1 VLIILAIFA
10 ISESYQMKLAKR
22 EKPIDAVITW
32 VDGNDEAFREKLNQ
46 YSENKIDWSNKKET
60 IRFNSIEEVG
70 VVIDSIVKF
79 APFIRNI
86 FLVTDNQTPK
96 CFNAL
101 VKKNSEKSVNIEL
114 IDHSIIFKDYE
125 QYLPTFN
132 SCSIGTMLYRIPN
145 LAEQF
150 VFFNDDTFLMR
161 ETKPEDFFVNGLP
174 VVRGRWSKYYEN
186 QILRNIYKK
195 TVGFIKK
202 KKVENVAGYKLA
214 QQKSAKLLGLKQ
226 YVRRDH
232 TPVAIRKSTV
242 ASFFDTH
249 NSLFQNNIKHR
260 FRHADQFII
269 SSLSNHIEIKNNSY
283 VLKKDFQLVYF
294 QSYTNILMLRKKL
307 LEFELNKSKLFMC
320 CQSLEIASPQVIDMF
335 FAWFSKRFDK

>member
-1 VLIILAIFA
+1 
-10 ISESYQMKLAKR
+10 MKLSKQ
-22 EKPIDAVITW
+22 EKSIDAVITW
-32 VDGNDEAFREKLNQ
+32 VDGNDEAFRKKLNQ
-46 YSENKIDWSNKKET
+46 YSENKIDWSNKNET

-70 VVIDSIVKF
+70 IVIESIIRF

-86 FLVTDNQTPK
+86 FLVTDNQKPK
-96 CFNAL
+96 CFDGI
-101 VKKNSEKSVNIEL
+101 VSKYSEEKVNIE
-114 IDHSIIFKDYE
+114 IVDHTVIFKDYE
-125 QYLPTFN
+125 QFLPTFN

-174 VVRGRWSKYYEN
+174 VVRGRWSRYYED
-186 QILRNIYKK
+186 QVFRNIYKK
-195 TVGFIKK
+195 TVGFIKNRK
-202 KKVENVAGYKLA
+202 TENVAGYKLA

-242 ASFFDTH
+242 ASFFEA
-249 NSLFQNNIKHR
+249 NSVLFQNNIKYR
-260 FRHADQFII
+260 FRHANQFII
-269 SSLSNHIEIKNNSY
+269 SSLSNHIEIKNESY
-283 VLKKDFQLVYF
+283 ILEKDFQLVYF
-294 QSYTNILMLRKKL
+294 QSYSNILKLRKKL

-335 FAWFSKRFDK
+335 FTWFSKKLDK